1 MIRLEFSAE
10 DLERLRHERLY
21 HPHPRVRQRLEA
33 VYLKSRHVP
42 HSEICDSVHI
52 TKPTLVT
59 YLRRYPRGGLAALK
73 EIHFRQPQSA
83 LAPYEGLIRAYFT
96 QHPPA
101 SLAQARYWIERLTGV
116 SRSPA
121 QVGKLLKRFGLKRRK
136 VSALPGPPPS
146 DARCAEQDRF
156 RDQELTPRLAQAQA
170 GQRGVFF
177 RTRRTWSRDCSP
189 AGCGASRAV

>member
-1 MIRLEFSAE
+1 MIRLEFSAD

-42 HSEICDSVHI
+42 HSEIGDSVDI
-52 TKPTLVT
+52 TKPTLVK
-59 YLRRYPRGGLAALK
+59 YLRLYQRGGLAALK

-121 QVGKLLKRFGLKRRK
+121 QVGTRLKRFGLQRRK

-146 DARCAEQDRF
+146 DARFAEQDRF
-156 RDQELTPRLAQAQA
+156 RDQELTPRLGQVPA
-170 GQRGVFF
+170 GQRVVFF
-177 RTRRTWSRDCSP
+177 RTRRTGSKDCSS
-189 AGCGASRAV
+189 AGCGA

>member
-1 MIRLEFSAE
+1 MIGLECSAE
-10 DLERLRHERLY
+10 DLERLRHERVY

-33 VYLKSRHVP
+33 VYRKSRHVP

-52 TKPTLVT
+52 TKPTLVK
-59 YLRRYPRGGLAALK
+59 YLRLYQRGGLAALK

-83 LAPYEGLIRAYFT
+83 LAPYEGRIRASFP

-101 SLAQARYWIERLTGV
+101 SLAQASYWIERLTGV

-146 DARCAEQDRF
+146 DARFAEQDRF
-156 RDQELTPRLAQAQA
+156 RDPEFTPRLAQAQA

-177 RTRRTWSRDCSP
+177 RTRRTWSMDCAS
-189 AGCGASRAV
+189 AGWGA